1 MNLINYSKNVISDKT
16 WKTFADFREVDH
28 AKLKPI
34 LQNMLANVQE
44 LLGTGFKYDIS
55 ISSYTS
61 DYLAEKPT
69 YYDNYN
75 IAISFGEHKNNI
87 KFFYPKLIKGNY
99 FIMYG
104 ALYIPLVF
112 MERAPIDVFQTS
124 KGKKITV
131 NMLPSYLFNFDFT
144 KANILIK
151 KRSVNL
157 GTFMRVMFE
166 ENDYYESIVKAGII
180 PRCEQKTFAEAKAL
194 VIKTMGF
201 YTTEYFESNPDLT
214 LAEIFDKYL
223 LLDYFKGMFK
233 DYYGVDN
240 IKDIIK
246 KVVEFQQQDAAMEMA
261 SLENRKI
268 VMNEYLIKAIYE
280 WYIRLIYS
288 AIDRREGQS
297 FIPTI
302 NANVIITSGFRDNM
316 HAGNFF
322 NNGLPYTLP
331 MINKISQ
338 DISIVKQG
346 MLPKSWTSNHPSALG
361 KICPISV
368 SAQNMGSNIVASSNA
383 RINYYGRFEK

>member
-144 KANILIK
+144 KATILIK

-166 ENDYYESIVKAGII
+166 ENAYYESIVKAGII
-180 PRCEQKTFAEAKAL
+180 PRCEQKSFAEAKAL

-246 KVVEFQQQDAAMEMA
+246 KVVEFQQQNAAMEMA

-368 SAQNMGSNIVASSNA
+368 SAQNMGSNIVATSNA